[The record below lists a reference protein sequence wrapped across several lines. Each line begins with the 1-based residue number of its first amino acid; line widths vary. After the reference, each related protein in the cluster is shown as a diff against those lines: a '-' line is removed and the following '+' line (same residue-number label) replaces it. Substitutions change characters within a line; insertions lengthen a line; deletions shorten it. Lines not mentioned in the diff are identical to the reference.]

1 DFIWVDA
8 SAPSVSSSP
17 SISPSTS
24 IRSANPPS
32 KVPRLPIGA
41 RVIDSDRGR
50 LKVVDDQGNEEWLE
64 VGQKVKLMHPSSV
77 QGTED
82 MIQLGELHESAILR
96 NICIRYRDKL
106 IYTFTGSILI
116 SVNPYA
122 EIPIYGADEMRMY
135 RRRRIGE
142 LPPHIFSI
150 ADNAY
155 TSMRTHGR
163 DQSIIISGESG
174 SGKTESTKLVLQF
187 LAAVSS
193 QHSWIEQQ
201 ILEANPILEAFGN
214 AKTLRND
221 NSSRFGKYIDIHFST
236 TGAIDGARI
245 EHYLLEKSR
254 IVFHSPGERNYHI
267 FYCLLAG
274 LSEVE
279 KSSMG
284 LTKPEDFYYL
294 NQGKS
299 SRASRDDAADLEEIR
314 AAMKV
319 LLFKDE
325 EMASIFRL
333 LAAVLHIGNIRFAKS
348 GDEGQDEV
356 FVHNKEEL
364 KKVAKLLEVSE
375 SVISSS
381 LTTKTLS
388 TQGEI
393 VVSSLSPQAALDTRD
408 ALAKGIY
415 GRIFEHVN
423 TRINDAIYKPKSS
436 TKKLSIGVLDI
447 FGFEAFTTN
456 SFEQLCINYAN
467 EALQQFFV
475 RHVFKLEQNE
485 YDQEK
490 INWSRINFE
499 DNQATLDLIAAKPM
513 NILSLIDEESIFPKG
528 TDSTLLSKLH
538 STHGGISSSSS
549 NPCYLRP
556 KSDLQ
561 KAFGV
566 RHYAGAVVY
575 SVRGFL
581 DKNRDTFSTD
591 LHSLIAASKSRF
603 LVHIFDG
610 SFNPIG
616 AANRRKG
623 GSTVGGQFRRSL
635 DSLMAALSSTEPFFV
650 RCIKPNDDKKALVMD
665 RDLVVRQLR
674 NSGMFDAIRI
684 RRAGYPIR
692 HEYQSFIARYR
703 VLLKGKR
710 RFSSSDLRSIAS
722 AICEGV
728 LGAKADFALGETKVF
743 LKDAHDLLLEQA
755 YFRRLND
762 SATTVQAAIRGFLH
776 RSKFTRE
783 RNAAIVIQKT
793 WRGYSQRQKYKK
805 IVSGFT
811 RLQAIL
817 RARQMVAHYHSLRQ
831 MITALQAHSRGALLR
846 TTVRHRMDGG
856 QRHSGMMAG
865 RVIELVVDRPS
876 SSEEYV
882 RYEESN
888 NNQTKSEEVIE
899 KAEDG
904 EIVKEL
910 FDFLPPNAESRLSRE
925 SNDENSS
932 PRLTD
937 DELVSYEFGKYA
949 ATHFTGSSGASHL
962 KKPLSSPLLHHERQS
977 SQQAALA
984 LWLTIL
990 RFMGDLAEP
999 TPTAHNDEELT
1010 PVMSRLYQTLG
1021 RRGTTKS
1028 DPPVGSLTPSSR
1040 MHRAKK
1046 LISMTLK
1053 KSSKLKAFETSS
1065 ASSESGEGFVSAA
1078 VLADTQPMSSLDK
1091 LHFIIGVGILR
1102 PELRDEVYCQLCKQL
1117 SGNPSKLSTARGWIL
1132 LSLCVGCFAP
1142 SQKLLRYLLHFI
1154 RSRGPPGYSE
1164 YVEERLMRTIK
1175 NGTRKQPPSYVEL
1188 QANKAKKPIVLA
1200 VTLMDGSVRT
1210 IHADSASTADEI
1222 CAAIADKVAL
1232 QDRFGFSLYIAL
1244 FDKVSSLGSGTDHV
1258 LDAVSQCEQYAKEQ
1272 GKSERSAPWRLFF
1285 RKEIFSP
1292 WHDPKEDPVST
1303 NLIFEQVVRGIRY
1316 GEYRCDKDDDLAL
1329 LCAQQYRIHEESM
1342 DVKKLEAM
1350 LSKLLPDFEINNN
1363 SHSMERWM
1371 QLVMNAYRKRFSSP
1385 SDSVGSTQSI
1395 KEEVVSFAK
1404 YKWPLLFSRFYE
1416 ALKVGGPSLPRNEVI
1431 IAVNWTGVYVVD
1443 DSEEI
1448 LVEFSFPEIAEVL
1461 TSSHGISP
1469 TGLSDTFRLSTIG
1482 GEEYSFQSM
1491 NADDVRELIAD
1502 FLQGLKRRGRYLV
1515 GVKAQKDED
1524 GLLEI
1529 ERGDLLVLAKG
1540 FNGEMLLTQPEV
1552 RGENTRT
1559 GLQGVIKSESVYV
1572 LPTVTRPN
1580 AAAMDM
1586 FPRDWLEIPRVTQ
1599 SNGTMRESRNAL
1611 APLNHFQAP
1620 YTLERFAAEHFTP
1633 SVSSVGSSPSGW
1645 TKTLTL
1651 RRRNDEVVE
1660 RWRYSREPIRTPLLR
1675 RLAERQEP
1683 SSEAILAYSNIMKY
1697 MGDLPS
1703 RRSRIGTELTDGV
1716 FLPPLKYEVLRD
1728 EVYCQLMK
1736 QLTANPSIISEERG
1750 WELLWLATGIFA
1762 PSQAIY
1768 KELTHFLRSRPHPI
1782 SIDCLHRCAK
1792 LIKIGS
1798 RKYPPHHVEV
1808 DAIQRKATQIYHKV
1822 FFPDQSE
1829 DAIEVSSCTRSSDLI
1844 HKIATRLGLK
1854 SEEGFSLFIKFADK
1868 VLSMP
1873 ESEFFFDFIRQ
1884 LSNWAAS
1891 VPKDKDT
1898 SPPSPISYQVFF
1910 MRKLWLNAQPGEDK
1924 VADIVFHF
1932 HQELPKY
1939 LHGYHSCSKEDAVKL
1954 AALLLRA
1961 RTREDMAA
1969 PLAQLSQ
1976 LQSELVPKDHTKSY
1990 SSSEWK
1996 KQITKAYEKVSSMST
2011 EEAKIAFL
2019 QKVSRWQTYGSAFF
2033 MVKQSSDPGLPE
2045 KLQIAINRNGLFLY
2059 NAETKN
2065 LVIQYPLTAISNW
2078 ASGNTYF
2085 HVSVGSTNGKQA
2097 RLLLETSMSYKM
2109 DDLLTSYLS
2118 LLIGAQTRNPR
2129 LALENQE
2136 I

>member
-1 DFIWVDA
+1 KTSMVLVTKGDFIWVDA

-17 SISPSTS
+17 SLSPSS
-24 IRSANPPS
+24 SLRSSSTPA

-41 RVIDSDRGR
+41 RVVDSDRGR
-50 LKVVDDQGNEEWLE
+50 LKVVDDQGHEEWLE

-142 LPPHIFSI
+142 LPPHIFAI

-155 TSMRTHGR
+155 TSMRNNSR

-221 NSSRFGKYIDIHFST
+221 NSSRFGKYIDIHFNQQ
-236 TGAIDGARI
+236 GAIDGARI

-254 IVFHSPGERNYHI
+254 IVFHSTGERNYHI

-274 LSEVE
+274 LSETE
-279 KSSMG
+279 KSSMF
-284 LTKPEDFYYL
+284 LTKAEDFYYL

-314 AAMKV
+314 SAMKV

-325 EMASIFRL
+325 EITSIFRL
-333 LAAVLHIGNIRFAKS
+333 LSAVLHIGNIRFSKS
-348 GDEGQDEV
+348 ADEGQEEV
-356 FVHNKEEL
+356 FVHNSDEL

-381 LTTKTLS
+381 LITKTLS

-393 VVSSLSPQAALDTRD
+393 VVSALSPQAALDTRD

-436 TKKLSIGVLDI
+436 SGKLSIGVLDI
-447 FGFEAFTTN
+447 FGFEAF
-456 SFEQLCINYAN
+456 
-467 EALQQFFV
+467 ALQQFFIH
-475 RHVFKLEQNE
+475 HVFKLEQNE
-485 YDQEK
+485 YNQEK

-538 STHGGISSSSS
+538 STHGGNSS
-549 NPCYLRP
+549 NSCYLRP

-575 SVRGFL
+575 AVRGFL
-581 DKNRDTFSTD
+581 DKNRDTFSAD
-591 LHSLIAASKSRF
+591 LHSLVGASRSRF
-603 LVHIFDG
+603 LVHIFNG
-610 SFNPIG
+610 SFNPA
-616 AANRRKG
+616 AANRRRKG
-623 GSTVGGQFRRSL
+623 ISTVGGQFRRSL
-635 DSLMAALSSTEPFFV
+635 DSLMTALAATEPFFV

-692 HEYQSFIARYR
+692 HDYESFISRYR
-703 VLLKGKR
+703 VLLRGIT
-710 RFSSSDLRSIAS
+710 RFSSLNLRSLAS
-722 AICEGV
+722 AICNGV

-762 SATTVQAAIRGFLH
+762 SATTVQAVIRGFLH
-776 RSKFTRE
+776 RSKFNRE
-783 RNAAIVIQKT
+783 RAAAIVIQKM

-817 RARQMVAHYHSLRQ
+817 RSRQMVAHYHSLRE
-831 MITALQAHSRGALLR
+831 MVTALQAHSRGALLR
-846 TTVRHRMDGG
+846 TTVRSRMDGG
-856 QRHSGMMAG
+856 ERHAGMMAG
-865 RVIELVVDRPS
+865 RVAEIVLHHHHQQQQQNHQLHPS
-876 SSEEYV
+876 TSGEKME
-882 RYEESN
+882 RYEEETN
-888 NNQTKSEEVIE
+888 NNQRAAEE

-904 EIVKEL
+904 EMVNEL
-910 FDFLPPNAESRLSRE
+910 FDFLPPTAESRLSRE
-925 SNDENSS
+925 RIDENTS
-932 PRLTD
+932 PRLSD
-937 DELVSYEFGKYA
+937 GELAAYEFGKYA
-949 ATHFTGSSGASHL
+949 ATFFTGTSGATHL
-962 KKPLSSPLLHHERQS
+962 KRPLSAPLLSHERHS

-990 RFMGDLAEP
+990 RFMGDLPEP
-999 TPTAHNDEELT
+999 VPTGDVDEEQT

-1021 RRGTTKS
+1021 RRGTAKS
-1028 DPPVGSLTPSSR
+1028 EPNLGSMTPNSR

-1053 KSSKLKAFETSS
+1053 KSSKLRAFET
-1065 ASSESGEGFVSAA
+1065 ASMNSEAGETSVSAA
-1078 VLADTQPMSSLDK
+1078 VLADTAPMSSLDK

-1142 SQKLLRYLLHFI
+1142 SQRLLRYLLHFI
-1154 RSRGPPGYSE
+1154 RSRGPAGYSE
-1164 YVEERLMRTIK
+1164 YVEDRLMRTIK

-1200 VTLMDGSVRT
+1200 VTLMDGTVRT

-1222 CAAIADKVAL
+1222 CATIAEKISL

-1272 GKSERSAPWRLFF
+1272 GKSERSAPWRIFF

-1303 NLIFEQVVRGIRY
+1303 TLIYEQVARGIRY
-1316 GEYRCDKDDDLAL
+1316 GEYRCDKDEDLAL
-1329 LCAQQYRIHEESM
+1329 LCAQQYRIHEDSM
-1342 DVKKLEAM
+1342 DVKKLEEM
-1350 LSKLLPDFEINNN
+1350 LTRLLPDFEINNN
-1363 SHSMERWM
+1363 SHAMERWM
-1371 QLVMNAYRKRFSSP
+1371 QLVMNAYRKKFSSP
-1385 SDSVGSTQSI
+1385 SDSLVSTQSI

-1416 ALKVGGPSLPRNEVI
+1416 ATKVGGPTLPRNEVI

-1443 DSEEI
+1443 DTEEI

-1461 TSSHGISP
+1461 TSSNGISAS
-1469 TGLSDTFRLSTIG
+1469 GFSDTFSLSTIG
-1482 GEEYSFQSM
+1482 GEEYNFQST

-1502 FLQGLKRRGRYLV
+1502 FLQGLKRRSRYLV
-1515 GVKAQKDED
+1515 GVKGQKEED

-1559 GLQGVIKSESVYV
+1559 GLQGVIRSESVYV
-1572 LPTVTRPN
+1572 LPTMTRPN

-1586 FPRDWLEIPRVTQ
+1586 FPRDWLEIPRNIST
-1599 SNGTMRESRNAL
+1599 SNGKEMRSAL
-1611 APLNHFQAP
+1611 APLTNFQSP
-1620 YTLERFAAEHFTP
+1620 YTLERFAAEHFNQP
-1633 SVSSVGSSPSGW
+1633 QSSASPPSGW

-1651 RRRNDEVVE
+1651 RRRDDVIVE
-1660 RWRYSREPIRTPLLR
+1660 RWRYSREPIRIPLLR
-1675 RLAERQEP
+1675 KLVDRPEP
-1683 SSEAILAYSNIMKY
+1683 SSEGIVAYSNIMKY

-1703 RRSRIGTELTDGV
+1703 RRSRVGTELTDGV

-1736 QLTANPSIISEERG
+1736 QLTGNPSIISEERG
-1750 WELLWLATGIFA
+1750 WELLWLASGVIA
-1762 PSQAIY
+1762 PSTTVY
-1768 KELTHFLRSRPHPI
+1768 KELTHFLRSRPHPL
-1782 SIDCLHRCAK
+1782 SVDCLHRCAK
-1792 LIKIGS
+1792 LMKIGS
-1798 RKYPPHHVEV
+1798 RKFPPHHVEV

-1829 DAIEVSSCTRSSDLI
+1829 DAIEVSSCARASDLI
-1844 HKIATRLGLK
+1844 HKISTRLGLK
-1854 SEEGFSLFIKFADK
+1854 SSEGFSLFIKFTDK

-1873 ESEFFFDFIRQ
+1873 ETDFFFDFIRQ
-1884 LSNWAAS
+1884 LSNWAISSAA
-1891 VPKDKDT
+1891 KDKDPST
-1898 SPPSPISYQVFF
+1898 PPAPISYQVFF
-1910 MRKLWLNAQPGEDK
+1910 MRKLWLNSQPGEDR
-1924 VADIVFHF
+1924 VADLVFHF

-1939 LHGYHSCSKEDAVKL
+1939 LHGYHACTKEDAVKL
-1954 AALLLRA
+1954 GALLLRA

-1969 PLAQLSQ
+1969 PWAQLSQ
-1976 LQSELVPKDHTKSY
+1976 LLPDLVPKDLVKGY
-1990 SSSEWK
+1990 SNSEWK
-1996 KQITKAYEKVSSMST
+1996 KQVTKAYEKVAGLST
-2011 EEAKIAFL
+2011 EEAKISFL
-2019 QKVSRWQTYGSAFF
+2019 EKVSRWPTYGSAFF

-2045 KLQIAINRNGLFLY
+2045 KVQLAINRNGLFLY
-2059 NAETKN
+2059 NADTKN
-2065 LVIQYPLTAISNW
+2065 LVVQ
-2078 ASGNTYF
+2078 
-2085 HVSVGSTNGKQA
+2085 VS
-2097 RLLLETSMSYKM
+2097 
-2109 DDLLTSYLS
+2109 
-2118 LLIGAQTRNPR
+2118 
-2129 LALENQE
+2129 
-2136 I
+2136 

>member
-1 DFIWVDA
+1 IFQGDFIWVDA
-8 SAPSVSSSP
+8 SPPAVASSSP
-17 SISPSTS
+17 SLSPASSVRST
-24 IRSANPPS
+24 NTTTS

-41 RVIDSDRGR
+41 RVVDSDRGR

-142 LPPHIFSI
+142 LPPHIFAI

-155 TSMRTHGR
+155 TSMRTHSR

-214 AKTLRND
+214 AKTIRND
-221 NSSRFGKYIDIHFST
+221 NSSRFGKYIDIHFNAN
-236 TGAIDGARI
+236 GAIDGARI

-254 IVFHSPGERNYHI
+254 IVFHSTGERNYHI

-274 LSEVE
+274 LSEAE
-279 KSSMG
+279 KTSMF
-284 LTKPEDFYYL
+284 LTKPDDFYYL

-314 AAMKV
+314 SAMKV

-325 EMASIFRL
+325 EIASIFRL
-333 LAAVLHIGNIRFAKS
+333 LASVLHIGNIRFAKS
-348 GDEGQDEV
+348 ADENQEEV
-356 FVHNKEEL
+356 FIHNGEEL
-364 KKVAKLLEVSE
+364 KKVAKLLEVPE
-375 SVISSS
+375 SVIASS
-381 LTTKTLS
+381 LTTKTFS
-388 TQGEI
+388 THGEI
-393 VVSSLSPQAALDTRD
+393 VVSALSPQAALDTRD

-436 TKKLSIGVLDI
+436 SGKLSIGVLDI
-447 FGFEAFTTN
+447 FGFEAF
-456 SFEQLCINYAN
+456 
-467 EALQQFFV
+467 ALQQFFV

-490 INWSRINFE
+490 INWSRITFE

-513 NILSLIDEESIFPKG
+513 NVLSLIDEESIFPKG

-538 STHGGISSSSS
+538 STHGGSKS

-581 DKNRDTFSTD
+581 DKNRDTFSAD
-591 LHSLIAASKSRF
+591 LHSLVATSRSRF

-610 SFNPIG
+610 SFNPG
-616 AANRRKG
+616 AAANRRKG
-623 GSTVGGQFRRSL
+623 GTTVGGQFRRSL
-635 DSLMAALSSTEPFFV
+635 DSLMAALAVTEPFFV

-692 HEYQSFIARYR
+692 HDYESFISRYR
-703 VLLKGKR
+703 VLLRGLH
-710 RFSSSDLRSIAS
+710 RFSSVDLRSIAS
-722 AICEGV
+722 AICEGI
-728 LGAKADFALGETKVF
+728 LGSKADFALGETKVF
-743 LKDAHDLLLEQA
+743 LKDAHDLMLEQA

-762 SATTVQAAIRGFLH
+762 SATTVQAVIRGFLH
-776 RSKFTRE
+776 RSKFNRE
-783 RNAAIVIQKT
+783 RQAAITIQKM
-793 WRGYSQRQKYKK
+793 WRGYAQRQKYKK

-817 RARQMVAHYHSLRQ
+817 RSRQMVAHYHSLRE
-831 MITALQAHSRGALLR
+831 MVTALQAHSRGALLR
-846 TTVRHRMDGG
+846 TTVRDRMDGG
-856 QRHSGMMAG
+856 ERHRGMMAG
-865 RVIELVVDRPS
+865 RIADVVLHRNHHHNNLAS
-876 SSEEYV
+876 TSAAEEIYA
-882 RYEESN
+882 ESN
-888 NNQTKSEEVIE
+888 NNHKGPEE

-904 EIVKEL
+904 EIVNEL

-925 SNDENSS
+925 RNDENTS
-932 PRLTD
+932 PRLSD
-937 DELVSYEFGKYA
+937 SELASYEFGKYA
-949 ATHFTGSSGASHL
+949 ATFFTGTSGATHL
-962 KKPLSSPLLHHERQS
+962 KRPLSAPLLSHERHS
-977 SQQAALA
+977 SQQVAALA

-990 RFMGDLAEP
+990 RFMGDLPEP
-999 TPTAHNDEELT
+999 IPSGDVDEEST

-1021 RRGTTKS
+1021 RRSTAKS
-1028 DPPVGSLTPSSR
+1028 EPNLGSMTPNSR

-1053 KSSKLKAFETSS
+1053 KSSKLRAFESTSM
-1065 ASSESGEGFVSAA
+1065 SSEAGENLVTAA
-1078 VLADTQPMSSLDK
+1078 VLADTAPMSSLDK
-1091 LHFIIGVGILR
+1091 LHFIIGIGVLR

-1142 SQKLLRYLLHFI
+1142 SQRLLRYLFHFI
-1154 RSRGPPGYSE
+1154 RSRGPAGYSE

-1200 VTLMDGSVRT
+1200 ITLMDGTVRT

-1222 CAAIADKVAL
+1222 CASIADKVAL

-1272 GKSERSAPWRLFF
+1272 GKSERSAPWRIFF

-1303 NLIFEQVVRGIRY
+1303 NLIYEQVVRGIRY
-1316 GEYRCDKDDDLAL
+1316 GEYRCDKDEDLAL
-1329 LCAQQYRIHEESM
+1329 LCAQQYRIHEDSM
-1342 DVKKLEAM
+1342 AVDKLEEM
-1350 LSKLLPDFEINNN
+1350 LTKLLPDFEINNN
-1363 SHSMERWM
+1363 SHAMERWM
-1371 QLVMNAYRKRFSSP
+1371 QLVMNAYRKKFSSP
-1385 SDSVGSTQSI
+1385 SDSLVSTQSI

-1416 ALKVGGPSLPRNEVI
+1416 AIKVGGPTLPRNEVI

-1461 TSSHGISP
+1461 TSSHGIS
-1469 TGLSDTFRLSTIG
+1469 TNGFSDTFSLSTIG
-1482 GEEYSFQSM
+1482 GEEYNFQST
-1491 NADDVRELIAD
+1491 NADDVRELIAH
-1502 FLQGLKRRGRYLV
+1502 FLQGLKRRSRYLV
-1515 GVKAQKDED
+1515 GVKGQKDEE

-1540 FNGEMLLTQPEV
+1540 FNGEMLLTKPEV

-1559 GLQGVIKSESVYV
+1559 GLQGVIRSESVYV
-1572 LPTVTRPN
+1572 LPTMTRPN
-1580 AAAMDM
+1580 ASAMDM
-1586 FPRDWLEIPRVTQ
+1586 FPRDWLEIPRDVT
-1599 SNGTMRESRNAL
+1599 SPNGRETRSAL
-1611 APLNHFQAP
+1611 APLNNFQAP
-1620 YTLERFAAEHFTP
+1620 YTLERFATEHFNQP
-1633 SVSSVGSSPSGW
+1633 NSSVSSPSGW

-1651 RRRNDEVVE
+1651 RRRDDVVVE
-1660 RWRYSREPIRTPLLR
+1660 RWRYSRDPIRIPLLR
-1675 RLAERQEP
+1675 KLIDRAEP
-1683 SSEAILAYSNIMKY
+1683 SSEGLVAYSNIMKY

-1703 RRSRIGTELTDGV
+1703 RRSRVGTELTDGV

-1736 QLTANPSIISEERG
+1736 QLTGNPSIISEERG
-1750 WELLWLATGIFA
+1750 WELLWLATGVIA
-1762 PSQAIY
+1762 PSQAVY
-1768 KELTHFLRSRPHPI
+1768 KELTHFLRTRPHPI
-1782 SIDCLHRCAK
+1782 SVDCLHRCAK
-1792 LIKIGS
+1792 LMKIGS
-1798 RKYPPHHVEV
+1798 RKFPPHHVEV

-1844 HKIATRLGLK
+1844 HKISTRLGLK
-1854 SEEGFSLFIKFADK
+1854 SSDGFSLFIKFTDK

-1873 ESEFFFDFIRQ
+1873 ETDFFFDFIRQ
-1884 LSNWAAS
+1884 LSNWANSAAA
-1891 VPKDKDT
+1891 KDKDPST
-1898 SPPSPISYQVFF
+1898 PPVPISYQVFF

-1924 VADIVFHF
+1924 VADLVFHF

-1939 LHGYHSCSKEDAVKL
+1939 LHGYHACTKDDAVKL
-1954 AALLLRA
+1954 GALLLRA

-1976 LQSELVPKDHTKSY
+1976 LLPDLVPKDLVKSF

-1996 KQITKAYEKVSSMST
+1996 KQLTKAYEKVSSLST
-2011 EEAKIAFL
+2011 EEAKISFL
-2019 QKVSRWQTYGSAFF
+2019 DKVSRWPTYGSAFF
-2033 MVKQSSDPGLPE
+2033 MVKQSSDPGFPE
-2045 KLQIAINRNGLFLY
+2045 KLQLAINRNGLFLY
-2059 NAETKN
+2059 NADTKN
-2065 LVIQYPLTAISNW
+2065 LVVQVEYT
-2078 ASGNTYF
+2078 
-2085 HVSVGSTNGKQA
+2085 
-2097 RLLLETSMSYKM
+2097 
-2109 DDLLTSYLS
+2109 D
-2118 LLIGAQTRNPR
+2118 
-2129 LALENQE
+2129 
-2136 I
+2136 